1 MEFSEGV
8 GDAAGRSAIK
18 LFLVVGGDGVSVRTT
33 ALWGGVVRSP
43 RAAVATVKPA
53 VSSNEDGIKRDVLLL
68 LWVSLDIPL
77 ERGERSSGGL
87 GFVAPPPRGGGGG
100 SSGA

>member
-1 MEFSEGV
+1 MSVEFLKGV
-8 GDAAGRSAIK
+8 EDAAGKSAIK

-53 VSSNEDGIKRDVLLL
+53 VSSNKDGVKRDGLPLL
-68 LWVSLDIPL
+68 
-77 ERGERSSGGL
+77 
-87 GFVAPPPRGGGGG
+87 
-100 SSGA
+100 